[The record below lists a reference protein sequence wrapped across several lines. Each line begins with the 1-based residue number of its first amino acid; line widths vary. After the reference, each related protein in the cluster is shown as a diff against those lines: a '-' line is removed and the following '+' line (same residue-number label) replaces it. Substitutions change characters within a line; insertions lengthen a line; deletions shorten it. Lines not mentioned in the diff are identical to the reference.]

1 MEWVII
7 EFGCD
12 GQWSW
17 GVSIPSCRSR
27 VIRLVVARSLG
38 SHSKSEPEEQA
49 VLHGSNLRESG
60 AHDTALWR
68 DGSGGSSQS

>member
-1 MEWVII
+1 ML
-7 EFGCD
+7 D
-12 GQWSW
+12 S
-17 GVSIPSCRSR
+17 GVGESPYLHVAAG